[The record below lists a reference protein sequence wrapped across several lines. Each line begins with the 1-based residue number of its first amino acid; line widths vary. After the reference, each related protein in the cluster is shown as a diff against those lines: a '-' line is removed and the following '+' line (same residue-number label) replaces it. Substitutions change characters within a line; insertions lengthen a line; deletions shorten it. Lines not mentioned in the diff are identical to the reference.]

1 MELVIGRVARAHGV
15 HGELVV
21 EVRTDQP
28 AQRFAVG
35 AVLHGRR
42 PRARDGRARD
52 GTDHTVVAARAHSG
66 RLLVRLDDV
75 HDRAGADGMR
85 GILFVVDSAELPASE
100 DPDAFYDH
108 ELEGLS
114 VTLADGTAVGAV
126 QEVLHTAGG
135 ELLSI
140 RTQDAAPREHLVP
153 FVAAIVI
160 TVDLATATIVI
171 DPPDGLL
178 EG

>member
-15 HGELVV
+15 QGELVV
-21 EVRTDQP
+21 DVRTDEP
-28 AQRFAVG
+28 EERFAVG
-35 AVLHGRR
+35 TVLRGRK
-42 PRARDGRARD
+42 PRVREA
-52 GTDHTVVAARAHSG
+52 TDYTVTAARSHSG
-66 RLLVRLDDV
+66 RLLVRLDEV
-75 HDRAGADGMR
+75 NDRSTAEELR
-85 GILFVVDSAELPASE
+85 GTLFLVDPAELPASD

-114 VTLADGTAVGAV
+114 VSLVDGTAVGTV
-126 QEVLHTAGG
+126 VEVLHTAAG

-140 RTQDAAPREHLVP
+140 RPAGVEQGEHLVP
-153 FVAAIVI
+153 FVAAIV
-160 TVDLATATIVI
+160 TEVDLDGATIVI

>member
-21 EVRTDQP
+21 EVRTDEP
-28 AQRFAVG
+28 EERFAIG
-35 AVLHGRR
+35 TVLHGRR
-42 PRARDGRARD
+42 PRGAEN
-52 GTDHTVVAARAHSG
+52 TSYTVTAARSHSG

-75 HDRAGADGMR
+75 DDRSAADALR
-85 GILFVVDSAELPASE
+85 GTLFVVDPAELPASD

-114 VTLADGTAVGAV
+114 VLRTDGSTVGTV
-126 QEVLHTAGG
+126 VEVLHTAAG
-135 ELLSI
+135 ELLAI
-140 RTQDAAPREHLVP
+140 RPAGAEDGEHLVP
-153 FVAAIVI
+153 FVAAIV
-160 TVDLATATIVI
+160 TAVDLAAATIVI

-178 EG
+178 ES

>member
-21 EVRTDQP
+21 DIRTDEP
-28 AQRFAVG
+28 EERFAVG
-35 AVLHGRR
+35 TVLRGRK
-42 PRARDGRARD
+42 PRAQE
-52 GTDHTVVAARAHSG
+52 HSNYTVTAARSHSG
-66 RLLVRLDDV
+66 RLLLRVEEIA
-75 HDRAGADGMR
+75 DRAAADALR
-85 GILFVVDSAELPASE
+85 GLLFVVDPAELPPSD

-114 VTLADGTAVGAV
+114 VALEDGTAVGTV
-126 QEVLHTAGG
+126 REVLHTAGG

-140 RTQDAAPREHLVP
+140 RPAGAEQGEHLVP
-153 FVAAIVI
+153 FVSAIVVA
-160 TVDLATATIVI
+160 VDVDARTIVI

-178 EG
+178 ES